1 MVAFRLTM
9 EVNKKFGFIHS
20 TSVLEHVK
28 EPERIVEMVADI
40 VREADTCYKLERSLE
55 ISMISKIDRVEIT
68 WPPLW
73 RVNSLGRLVRYI

>member
-1 MVAFRLTM
+1 M

-20 TSVLEHVK
+20 TSVLERVK
-28 EPERIVEMVADI
+28 EPERIVERVADI